1 MERVKFSYGFEDEE
15 YGHSKNVQLEIAHEA
30 LNLQDVCE
38 MFEDFITSAGFSID
52 GVLNYFR
59 K

>member
-15 YGHSKNVQLEIAHEA
+15 YGHNKNVQLEIVQET
-30 LNLQDVCE
+30 LDLQDVCE

-52 GVLNYFR
+52 GVLRYFR